1 MRTIIRCVAAAAL
14 GLAVFAV
21 TAQQQQQPQRAQ
33 GAAAPQQPQQRA
45 GGNGGIPRPPNGIVV
60 PPLGAGPFTYKTAE
74 QEIRVVV
81 YTRGLVHPWSAVWLP
96 SGEMLVTERTGAL
109 RILRNGVLDPQPIAG
124 VPEVRVQGLSGLFDV
139 ALHPQFATNKL
150 VYLTYNKPIAERQA
164 GLGVA
169 RGVWDGKALTN
180 VKDIF
185 VTTDASSVSRL
196 VFGRDGKLYV
206 STFGNAGDG
215 SGAQNPMSD
224 AGKVLRLNDDGTTP
238 KDNPFSGREGYKPEI
253 YTLGHRSTLGLIVHP
268 VTGELWESE
277 NGPNGGD
284 EVNILKAGANYGW
297 PLVSAGRSYPG
308 PWQSKGFSK
317 EGFEDPHVYWV
328 PSIAASGFTIYTGNK
343 LAGWK
348 NNLLIGGMRMG
359 EIPGTGH
366 LERVVFNANW
376 EEIRREMLLVDLRQ
390 RIRDVRQGPDELLY
404 ALTDEDAGAILRI
417 EPAN

>member
-1 MRTIIRCVAAAAL
+1 MKTIIRCAVAAALCIAAL
-14 GLAVFAV
+14 AA
-21 TAQQQQQPQRAQ
+21 TAQQQQGAPA
-33 GAAAPQQPQQRA
+33 AAAPQQQQQRA
-45 GGNGGIPRPPNGIVV
+45 AGGGGGGIPRPPNGIQV
-60 PPLGAGPFTYKTAE
+60 PPLGAGPFIYKTAE

-81 YTRGLVHPWSAVWLP
+81 YTRGLTRPWSAVWLP
-96 SGEMLVTERTGAL
+96 CGEMLVTERTGAL
-109 RILRNGVLDPQPIAG
+109 RIMRNGALDPQPIAG

-139 ALHPQFATNKL
+139 ALHPQFATNKF
-150 VYLTYNKPIAERQA
+150 VYLTYNKPIAERQN

-215 SGAQNPMSD
+215 SGAQNPMSH
-224 AGKVLRLNDDGTTP
+224 AGKVLRLNDDGSVP
-238 KDNPFSGREGYKPEI
+238 EDNPFSGKDGYKPEI
-253 YTLGHRSTLGLIVHP
+253 YTIGHRSTLGLIVHP

-297 PLVSAGRSYPG
+297 PLVSTGRSYPG
-308 PWQSKGFSK
+308 PWQSKGFSR
-317 EGFEDPHVYWV
+317 EGFEDPVVYWV
-328 PSIAASGFTIYTGNK
+328 PSIAASGFTIYTGDK

-376 EEIRREMLLVDLRQ
+376 DEIRREMLLVHLRQ
-390 RIRDVRQGPDELLY
+390 RIPDVREGPDGLLY
-404 ALTDEDAGAILRI
+404 VLTDEDKGAILRI